1 MQLDGNKKLHLSWR
15 FIAQT
20 LLNPTF
26 FALNLFTI
34 KSVMRFNKGAFFIRS
49 QSVESPINS
58 G

>member
-34 KSVMRFNKGAFFIRS
+34 KSVMGIKAALYRGLER
-49 QSVESPINS
+49 
-58 G
+58 